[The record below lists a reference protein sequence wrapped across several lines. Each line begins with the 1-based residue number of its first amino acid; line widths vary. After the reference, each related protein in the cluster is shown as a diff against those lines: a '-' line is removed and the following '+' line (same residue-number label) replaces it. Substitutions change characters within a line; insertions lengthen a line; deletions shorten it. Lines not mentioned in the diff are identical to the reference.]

1 MEVCGPTVQLWNICK
16 TEGWFHHQSDS
27 SHIGNWK
34 TGPFFWTNLFA
45 QELSSRKVLK
55 RKNLLKAFF
64 EEDQFYWAKSW
75 PLMVLGDNVLP
86 NKCVIDLYDET
97 ICSHKQAGIQ
107 FSCVEVYIDGKKTY
121 LQDSTISKVDRFIV
135 TISCCFWMD
144 NFLGGFLLERRY
156 QWGLVFCFFPQNKWA
171 SEFNDKTIYSTL
183 REFWLCW
190 GIPFQVTF
198 CAPTI

>member
-1 MEVCGPTVQLWNICK
+1 MLRFLDDWKFRQTWLVVVGGWRWLVSTVQLWNICK

-45 QELSSRKVLK
+45 QELSSRKVLQ

-107 FSCVEVYIDGKKTY
+107 FSCVEVYIDGKKHIFRIQPSARWTD
-121 LQDSTISKVDRFIV
+121 L
-135 TISCCFWMD
+135 
-144 NFLGGFLLERRY
+144 
-156 QWGLVFCFFPQNKWA
+156 
-171 SEFNDKTIYSTL
+171 
-183 REFWLCW
+183 
-190 GIPFQVTF
+190 
-198 CAPTI
+198 